1 MTPRQKLVVGVL
13 VVANVAV
20 ILTIVAIVT
29 RSGLSPDPTFA
40 DTPSPSPSL
49 APSPSPSP
57 APVLSPTDCRW
68 RATQLL
74 AQAGLGGT
82 VVITGD
88 GSLEFDIPH
97 ALEPDQ
103 SLDEA
108 AQTIWTAFDVA
119 LALRDY
125 RCLAYSQVSVV
136 ISAHGDQA
144 DVQINAVVSTAD
156 LVAYGSGSLSE
167 DEFIDTV
174 IYSVH
179 SEREPP

>member
-1 MTPRQKLVVGVL
+1 MTPRQRLIVGIL

-20 ILTIVAIVT
+20 ILAIVVLVT
-29 RSGLSPDPTFA
+29 RPGVSPVPSFTN
-40 DTPSPSPSL
+40 TPSPSPS
-49 APSPSPSP
+49 
-57 APVLSPTDCRW
+57 PVPMPPPTDCRW

-74 AQAGLGGT
+74 AQAGLAGT

-88 GSLEFDIPH
+88 GSLEFDIPY

-103 SLDEA
+103 VVDEA

-119 LALRDY
+119 LALREY
-125 RCLAYSQVSVV
+125 RCVAYSQVRVV
-136 ISAHGDQA
+136 ILAHDDQA
-144 DVQINAVVSTAD
+144 DIQINAAVSTAD
-156 LVAYGSGSLSE
+156 LVAYGAGALSE

-179 SEREPP
+179 SKREPP